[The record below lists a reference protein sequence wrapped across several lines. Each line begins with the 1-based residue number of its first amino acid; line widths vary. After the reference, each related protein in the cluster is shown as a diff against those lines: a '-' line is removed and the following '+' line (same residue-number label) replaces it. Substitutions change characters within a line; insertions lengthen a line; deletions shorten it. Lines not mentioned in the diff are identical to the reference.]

1 MLPDN
6 VEVPE
11 FGKYYYK
18 GIQPLHLHCPLYN
31 EYFGVEDMEH
41 FTIVRNPFDRFKSAL
56 KGPLEAFP
64 SANPD
69 TSYNYFFKN
78 GFDGAMELLLAADAA
93 PCNNWFRSQ
102 HEFVS
107 ETTHVWKLEDGLGDN
122 FIKWVWDNFNV
133 KLKVGKP
140 YDRADY
146 DYIQVPDSVNK
157 YKSCVEEYYKKDFDR
172 FDYRK

>member
-1 MLPDN
+1 M
-6 VEVPE
+6 
-11 FGKYYYK
+11 
-18 GIQPLHLHCPLYN
+18 
-31 EYFGVEDMEH
+31 
-41 FTIVRNPFDRFKSAL
+41 
-56 KGPLEAFP
+56 
-64 SANPD
+64 
-69 TSYNYFFKN
+69 
-78 GFDGAMELLLAADAA
+78 
-93 PCNNWFRSQ
+93 
-102 HEFVS
+102 S